1 MAAADR
7 DFMKLL
13 DLLLESARPV
23 QCVTFPVGL
32 QGR

>member
-13 DLLLESARPV
+13 DLLESARPV